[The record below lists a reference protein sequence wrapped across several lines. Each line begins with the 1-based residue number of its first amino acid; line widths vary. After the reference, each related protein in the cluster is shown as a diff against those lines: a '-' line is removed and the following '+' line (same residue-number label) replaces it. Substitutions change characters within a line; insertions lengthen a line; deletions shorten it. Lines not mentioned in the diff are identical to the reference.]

1 VQIDDVV
8 PGVRGIVSSS
18 FETAMARDAGSA
30 NPVAGMGSIAASSTN
45 ADCAEI
51 SSSACLAAA
60 TGKGSCGEVSEG
72 DSMGDRCDHSNSA
85 TKAIN
90 DIEESAMT
98 LAHFDCIGSL
108 RYTNTNHEQ

>member
-1 VQIDDVV
+1 
-8 PGVRGIVSSS
+8 
-18 FETAMARDAGSA
+18 
-30 NPVAGMGSIAASSTN
+30 
-45 ADCAEI
+45 
-51 SSSACLAAA
+51 
-60 TGKGSCGEVSEG
+60 
-72 DSMGDRCDHSNSA
+72 MGDRCDHSNSA